1 MAAKEYPAQRQNSN
15 GLPEGKLSPAKKRRQ
30 QPIPQTH
37 YYFAADKDEER
48 YAKKRQRRNPKQS
61 FSSAHVISLMF
72 S

>member
-1 MAAKEYPAQRQNSN
+1 MATKEYPAQRKNSN
-15 GLPEGKLSPAKKRRQ
+15 GLPEGKLAPAEQRRQ
-30 QPIPQTH
+30 QPIPQAH

-48 YAKKRQRRNPKQS
+48 YAKNGQRRNPKQS